1 MKLNI
6 NIEEQS
12 LLHFACGK
20 LLEDKGLSDYAKEQL
35 VNLILKLVK

>member
-6 NIEEQS
+6 EERS

-20 LLEDKGLSDYAKEQL
+20 LLEDKGLSDYAKGQL
-35 VNLILKLVK
+35 VELMVKLVK

>member
-1 MKLNI
+1 MKF
-6 NIEEQS
+6 NIEEKS

-35 VNLILKLVK
+35 VNLMVKLVK

>member
-1 MKLNI
+1 MKF

-20 LLEDKGLSDYAKEQL
+20 LLEDKGLSDYARSQL
-35 VNLILKLVK
+35 ISLMKRLIK

>member
-1 MKLNI
+1 MKL

-35 VNLILKLVK
+35 ISLMRRLVK